1 MIYKPN
7 IGYTVK
13 HDLCTGC
20 GVCEDACPSHAIHVD
35 VKKGCFRPIVDNEMC
50 LNNKGCH
57 RCYDVCPGIGVNLQ
71 QLTRECFTEGVT
83 DELMGHYLKCFVGH
97 SSDFDIRYHCASG
110 GMVSQFLIFLLEKEY
125 IDGAVVTAFNAQAP
139 LLVNSY
145 IARTREEVLM
155 GKSSNYAPVSLNHAI
170 RDIKKAEGTR
180 YIIVGLPCHI
190 EGFRKYEKVDK
201 RFREKVAGYFA
212 IYCSS
217 GRNFHLTEYVFRKR
231 GIQKEKLMYFAYRD
245 NGCLG
250 NMVVKGEG
258 IEYEERFQNYYHP
271 LRSIF
276 VPRRCTMCIDHYG
289 ELADVSFGDIHVEP
303 YIQDKVG
310 INSLIV
316 RNHKMLDWLM
326 EAKDEGVIALDEI
339 LAKTVND
346 SQVMA
351 RIKKY
356 RNSAF
361 IGFNRML
368 GKKVPIYDLQ
378 LHGGNQL
385 KWLISYLHTN
395 IQQFI
400 GCYKFLWFLIPLVK
414 GKAPKI

>member
-1 MIYKPN
+1 M
-7 IGYTVK
+7 
-13 HDLCTGC
+13 
-20 GVCEDACPSHAIHVD
+20 
-35 VKKGCFRPIVDNEMC
+35 
-50 LNNKGCH
+50 
-57 RCYDVCPGIGVNLQ
+57 
-71 QLTRECFTEGVT
+71 
-83 DELMGHYLKCFVGH
+83 
-97 SSDFDIRYHCASG
+97 
-110 GMVSQFLIFLLEKEY
+110 
-125 IDGAVVTAFNAQAP
+125 
-139 LLVNSY
+139 
-145 IARTREEVLM
+145 
-155 GKSSNYAPVSLNHAI
+155 
-170 RDIKKAEGTR
+170 
-180 YIIVGLPCHI
+180 
-190 EGFRKYEKVDK
+190 DK

-217 GRNFHLTEYVFRKR
+217 GRNFHLTEYVFHKR
-231 GIQKEKLMYFAYRD
+231 GIQKEKLTYFAYRD